1 MKVKLQDE
9 KQVDEAKATVV
20 SSNLPYILSYR
31 TNSKSVEP
39 NYIASYTDTKHNHH
53 RQKLTQPY
61 TASYTHSH
69 ELNHPY
75 ITAYGV
81 DKTPK
86 ESHNSDV
93 SLSTTSYGDITHSN
107 ELNLPYIATYDAKKA
122 SKESQNDDAILS
134 YVTKYGGAA
143 PAQEANRPYI
153 TAYKKVLKESPVV
166 DLTVP
171 YITGYKKVLKES
183 TNVDPTLPYI
193 TGYKKVPKESSDV
206 DHIVPYITG
215 YKKVSKESPDVDSI
229 VSYITQYG
237 GTIHANEANHPYITA
252 YGSKKLPKQSSYDDT
267 SKPYITYGGTDP
279 KPDLKKSSSLDHTEA
294 FKAGFFALNDLYV
307 GNVMTLQF
315 PIEEVSHFLPRK
327 EADSIPFSSSQLPSV
342 LQLFSILE
350 DSPEAVAMRGTLE
363 QCEGEPITGET
374 KICATSLESMLE
386 FVSTTIGSET
396 KHNLLTTSL
405 PTISGV
411 PLQKFTILDVSE
423 DIDAPKWV
431 ACHPLTYPYAI
442 HYCHFIATGS
452 KVFKVSLGSENGE
465 NKVEALGICHLDT
478 SDWDP
483 NHILFRQLGIKA
495 GQDPVCH
502 FFPVKHLLWIPQP
515 SQATM

>member
-1 MKVKLQDE
+1 MIYIRNMAATHGFHFLSLFLLLLIMNEHNIEARDMKVELQDE

-31 TNSKSVEP
+31 TTSKSVEP

-81 DKTPK
+81 DKTTK

-93 SLSTTSYGDITHSN
+93 SLSTTSYGGITHSN
-107 ELNLPYIATYDAKKA
+107 ELNLPYIT
-122 SKESQNDDAILS
+122 
-134 YVTKYGGAA
+134 T
-143 PAQEANRPYI
+143 
-153 TAYKKVLKESPVV
+153 
-166 DLTVP
+166 
-171 YITGYKKVLKES
+171 
-183 TNVDPTLPYI
+183 
-193 TGYKKVPKESSDV
+193 
-206 DHIVPYITG
+206 
-215 YKKVSKESPDVDSI
+215 
-229 VSYITQYG
+229 
-237 GTIHANEANHPYITA
+237 NEANHPYITA

-279 KPDLKKSSSLDHTEA
+279 KPDLKKSSNVDHTEA

-423 DIDAPKWV
+423 DINAPKWV